1 MRWKFITDFSYQTFL
16 SDSNKRGLTRFAL
29 SIDTDTF
36 TFTFLSF
43 FFFFFFFN
51 ERIEVSGELT
61 AYIIPFQRFFQNRGG
76 GKRIRRTLETCT
88 LGSFYKL
95 EYRRVSLP
103 AINTRDVRLKWFPSL
118 HMETFQ
124 SVVRI
129 VRICRQRIWR
139 NPRIRDI
146 HPEDRCFA
154 RPRNIIPTHGIIN
167 VDFKLSVSIT
177 DRQFISTRGRI
188 RITVYD

>member
-43 FFFFFFFN
+43 FFFFSLTNESRRTHRLYYSFPTFFS
-51 ERIEVSGELT
+51 ES
-61 AYIIPFQRFFQNRGG
+61 GG
-76 GKRIRRTLETCT
+76 GKCIRRTLETCT

-167 VDFKLSVSIT
+167 VLF
-177 DRQFISTRGRI
+177 
-188 RITVYD
+188 

>member
-16 SDSNKRGLTRFAL
+16 LDSNKRGLTRFAL

-43 FFFFFFFN
+43 FFFFFLTNESRRTHRLYYSFPTFFS
-51 ERIEVSGELT
+51 ES
-61 AYIIPFQRFFQNRGG
+61 GG
-76 GKRIRRTLETCT
+76 GGGNVSVVRW
-88 LGSFYKL
+88 KL
-95 EYRRVSLP
+95 ARSARSTNSSIVEYLYE
-103 AINTRDVRLKWFPSL
+103 INTRDVRLKWFPSL